1 MKKQDKIIEVKIITR
16 ETAIIILTLKLK
28 NVFSF
33 IILKGWK
40 Y

>member
-1 MKKQDKIIEVKIITR
+1 MKKQDKIIEVKIITK
-16 ETAIIILTLKLK
+16 ETAIIILTLKQK